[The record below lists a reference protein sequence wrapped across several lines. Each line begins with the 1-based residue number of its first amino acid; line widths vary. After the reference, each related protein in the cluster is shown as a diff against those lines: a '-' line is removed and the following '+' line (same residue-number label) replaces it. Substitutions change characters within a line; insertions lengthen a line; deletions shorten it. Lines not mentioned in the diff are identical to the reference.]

1 MKRREFIRR
10 TAPATLLPFALNG
23 FSMRAFGRSP
33 LLDAL
38 AKSSVDTDRVFVLIQ
53 LSGGNDGL
61 NTVIPLDQYSAYT
74 SARSNIAIAED
85 SALNLTT
92 ATGLHPQMAPLK
104 RVYDDE
110 KLRVVQSVG
119 YPTPDYSH
127 FRSTDIWL
135 TASDYDQVISTGWM
149 GRYLEEE
156 YPGYPNGYPNATMPD
171 PLAIQIGSTIST
183 GLEGTAANTGMAFT
197 DPASFY
203 NIVTDQ
209 KDPVDGSRAGKE
221 LDFIRGVGDQILKF
235 ATPVRNAANK
245 AKNLST
251 LYPAAKQN
259 TLSDQLQIVA
269 RLIAGGLKTRIYIVG
284 LGGFDTH
291 SNQNSGGAGTPVP
304 HGTLLNQV
312 SVAIEAFQDD
322 LRLLGVEDRVVGMTF
337 SEFGRR
343 IKSNSSGGTDHGAA
357 APLFVFG
364 TNVIPGVLGA
374 NPTIPTSVTAEDN
387 IPMQFDFRSVYAS
400 ILKDWFKVDDDELRT
415 VLFRDFQ
422 ILPII
427 KGTSSGVD
435 SSGRRS
441 RTELRQNY
449 PNPIVSSA
457 RIPFIVDGGRTWIG
471 IFDNTGRRLF
481 DLVDRDLP
489 AGDHEV
495 VFDVDGLPSGTYYCR
510 LQCGNE
516 QRMIRMTVT
525 K

>member
-1 MKRREFIRR
+1 
-10 TAPATLLPFALNG
+10 
-23 FSMRAFGRSP
+23 
-33 LLDAL
+33 
-38 AKSSVDTDRVFVLIQ
+38 
-53 LSGGNDGL
+53 
-61 NTVIPLDQYSAYT
+61 
-74 SARSNIAIAED
+74 
-85 SALNLTT
+85 
-92 ATGLHPQMAPLK
+92 
-104 RVYDDE
+104 
-110 KLRVVQSVG
+110 
-119 YPTPDYSH
+119 
-127 FRSTDIWL
+127 
-135 TASDYDQVISTGWM
+135 
-149 GRYLEEE
+149 
-156 YPGYPNGYPNATMPD
+156 MPD